1 MPLRLLDKRAAFP
14 YCKRDGGI
22 RRREP
27 PFRIGNGAEE
37 KTNRPPFGWPKRK
50 TVTPM
55 TTYTAKPANIEKKWV
70 LIDAE
75 GLVVGRLAT
84 VIAMRLRGKHKATYT
99 PHMDDGDNVVVINAD
114 KVVLTGR
121 KYTDKTYYWHTGYI
135 GGIKERK
142 ARQILEGRF
151 PERVLEKAVER
162 MIPEG
167 PLGRRQLSN
176 LRVYAGAEHP
186 HAAQQPEVLDV
197 KSMNKMNTRP

>member
-1 MPLRLLDKRAAFP
+1 
-14 YCKRDGGI
+14 
-22 RRREP
+22 
-27 PFRIGNGAEE
+27 
-37 KTNRPPFGWPKRK
+37 
-50 TVTPM
+50 M
-55 TTYTAKPANIEKKWV
+55 TTYTAKPADIEKKWV

-99 PHMDDGDNVVVINAD
+99 PHMDDGDNVIVINAD

-167 PLGRRQLSN
+167 PPGRRQLSN

>member
-1 MPLRLLDKRAAFP
+1 
-14 YCKRDGGI
+14 
-22 RRREP
+22 
-27 PFRIGNGAEE
+27 
-37 KTNRPPFGWPKRK
+37 
-50 TVTPM
+50 M
-55 TTYTAKPANIEKKWV
+55 TTFTAKPANIEKKWV

-99 PHMDDGDNVVVINAD
+99 PHMDDGDNVIVINAA
-114 KVVLTGR
+114 KVVFTGR

-142 ARQILEGRF
+142 ARQILEGKY

-167 PLGRRQLSN
+167 PLGRKQLSN
-176 LRVYAGAEHP
+176 LRVYAGTEHP
-186 HAAQQPEVLDV
+186 HAAQSPELLDV
-197 KSMNKMNTRP
+197 KSMNKMNTRL